1 LIIVTNEEKNN
12 IYSSFE
18 SNIKVVTDIFPEKAA
33 LGGLYTGLS
42 YSKNNYSIIVA
53 CDMPFLNSDLLQ
65 YMVNISPGYDAVIPR
80 IGNYMEPLHAVYS
93 RNCMTTAEN
102 LINQNELSIRKL
114 IGLLKTRY
122 VLKKEIMVYDPDVVS
137 FFNINNNFDLEKAEK
152 IVENHSKIKG
162 S

>member
-1 LIIVTNEEKNN
+1 MIIVTNEEKNN

>member
-1 LIIVTNEEKNN
+1 VTNEEK
-12 IYSSFE
+12 IDAYSSFE

-53 CDMPFLNSDLLQ
+53 CDMPFLNSALLQ

-80 IGNYMEPLHAVYS
+80 IGNYLEPLHAVYS
-93 RNCMTTAEN
+93 KNCIATAEK
-102 LINQNELSIRKL
+102 LINNNELSVRKL
-114 IGLLKTRY
+114 VGLLKTRY
-122 VLKKEIMVYDPDVVS
+122 ILKKEIMIYDPDIVS

-152 IVENHSKIKG
+152 ILAKRNEIKN